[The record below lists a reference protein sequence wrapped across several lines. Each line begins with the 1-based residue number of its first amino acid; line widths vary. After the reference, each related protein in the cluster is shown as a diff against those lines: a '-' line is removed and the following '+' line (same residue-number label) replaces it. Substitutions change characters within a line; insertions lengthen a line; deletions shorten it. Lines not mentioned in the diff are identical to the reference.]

1 MRGRIADHL
10 IRQNQQQLIESRRN
24 AYKAEDWSNYEE
36 LIRSL
41 EDIDDNTK
49 ETVLS
54 LLLSR
59 LEIPIEV
66 FNESLN
72 YYIEQES
79 TLSMISKVLLQLIE
93 EDQATTYNHFRKQGK
108 NLSKV

>member
-1 MRGRIADHL
+1 M
-10 IRQNQQQLIESRRN
+10 IEGRRN
-24 AYKAEDWSNYEE
+24 AYKTEDWSSYEE
-36 LIRSL
+36 HIHSL
-41 EDIDDNTK
+41 EDIDDKTK

-59 LEIPIEV
+59 LDIPFVV

-93 EDQATTYNHFRKQGK
+93 EDQTTTYNHFRKQGK
-108 NLSKV
+108 TLSKV